1 MRKNNS
7 NWARLKIKGSNT
19 NLIINNCVKNDIELQ
34 NVYRPSN
41 QEIEITLSDNNL
53 KKFKNLDLENY
64 EVTTLSTSLKQKFIH
79 FLIFRI
85 GLIIGVVVSI
95 ILMFFMQNRLININI
110 YGLNTIQREEF
121 IDKINEYGIKRF
133 SLMNF
138 DKSDLEKYLADNFDL
153 SFVSIITKGN
163 TLIISAKEELPDIN
177 KSYVP
182 ITAEYNMIIKEIN
195 VFAGTSTKKIG
206 DVVFAGDIL
215 VEPYEY
221 ISNEKISITP
231 CAEIRGEV
239 YFSASYN
246 FVAEEEVQVRTGNS
260 KIINFGMNI
269 GKYKLLEN
277 KTDCPFENYEV
288 EEIDSLITNYFV
300 PIHVRKTIAYEVTTE
315 TVTKNFE
322 DEKDNIIN
330 KIKDEAYSQVPSNLN
345 VISEDIKINSTNYG
359 NIVTIYLKSSVYLK
373 YESK

>member
-41 QEIEITLSDNNL
+41 QELEITLSDNNL

-85 GLIIGVVVSI
+85 GLIIGVVASI

-300 PIHVRKTIAYEVTTE
+300 PMHVSKTIAYELTTE

>member
-53 KKFKNLDLENY
+53 KKFKNLDLKNY

-85 GLIIGVVVSI
+85 GLIIGVVASI

-177 KSYVP
+177 KGYVP

-260 KIINFGMNI
+260 KIINFCMNI

-300 PIHVRKTIAYEVTTE
+300 PIHVR
-315 TVTKNFE
+315 
-322 DEKDNIIN
+322 IN
-330 KIKDEAYSQVPSNLN
+330 Y
-345 VISEDIKINSTNYG
+345 
-359 NIVTIYLKSSVYLK
+359 
-373 YESK
+373 

>member
-79 FLIFRI
+79 FFIFRI
-85 GLIIGVVVSI
+85 GLIIGVVASI

-138 DKSDLEKYLADNFDL
+138 DKSDQN
-153 SFVSIITKGN
+153 
-163 TLIISAKEELPDIN
+163 
-177 KSYVP
+177 
-182 ITAEYNMIIKEIN
+182 
-195 VFAGTSTKKIG
+195 
-206 DVVFAGDIL
+206 
-215 VEPYEY
+215 
-221 ISNEKISITP
+221 
-231 CAEIRGEV
+231 
-239 YFSASYN
+239 
-246 FVAEEEVQVRTGNS
+246 
-260 KIINFGMNI
+260 
-269 GKYKLLEN
+269 
-277 KTDCPFENYEV
+277 
-288 EEIDSLITNYFV
+288 
-300 PIHVRKTIAYEVTTE
+300 
-315 TVTKNFE
+315 
-322 DEKDNIIN
+322 
-330 KIKDEAYSQVPSNLN
+330 
-345 VISEDIKINSTNYG
+345 
-359 NIVTIYLKSSVYLK
+359 
-373 YESK
+373 

>member
-41 QEIEITLSDNNL
+41 QELEITLSDNNL
-53 KKFKNLDLENY
+53 KKFKNLDLKNY

-177 KSYVP
+177 KGYVP
-182 ITAEYNMIIKEIN
+182 ITAEYNMIIKEMN

-269 GKYKLLEN
+269 GEYKLLEN

-300 PIHVRKTIAYEVTTE
+300 PMHVRKTIAYELTTE

-345 VISEDIKINSTNYG
+345 VISEDIKINSTKYG

>member
-41 QEIEITLSDNNL
+41 QELEITLSDNNL

-85 GLIIGVVVSI
+85 GLIIGVVTSI

-215 VEPYEY
+215 VEPSEY

-260 KIINFGMNI
+260 KIINFCMNI

-300 PIHVRKTIAYEVTTE
+300 PMHVRKTIAYELTTE
-315 TVTKNFE
+315 TITKNFE

>member
-85 GLIIGVVVSI
+85 GLIIGVVASI

-163 TLIISAKEELPDIN
+163 TLIISAKEKLPDIN

-182 ITAEYNMIIKEIN
+182 ITAEYNMIIKAIN

-260 KIINFGMNI
+260 KIINFCMNI

-288 EEIDSLITNYFV
+288 EEIDKLITNYFV

>member
-85 GLIIGVVVSI
+85 GLIIGVVASI

-177 KSYVP
+177 KGYVP

-221 ISNEKISITP
+221 ISNEKITITP

-300 PIHVRKTIAYEVTTE
+300 PIHVRKTIAYELTTE

>member
-41 QEIEITLSDNNL
+41 QELEITLSDNNL

-85 GLIIGVVVSI
+85 GLIIGVVTSI

-300 PIHVRKTIAYEVTTE
+300 PIHVRKTIAYELTTE

>member
-79 FLIFRI
+79 FLVFRI
-85 GLIIGVVVSI
+85 GLIIGVVASI

-177 KSYVP
+177 KGYVP

-260 KIINFGMNI
+260 KIINFCMNI

-288 EEIDSLITNYFV
+288 EEIDNLITSYFV
-300 PIHVRKTIAYEVTTE
+300 PIHVRKTIAYELTTE

>member
-41 QEIEITLSDNNL
+41 QELEITLSDNNL

-85 GLIIGVVVSI
+85 GLIIGVVASI

-177 KSYVP
+177 KGYVP

-221 ISNEKISITP
+221 VNNEKISITP

-300 PIHVRKTIAYEVTTE
+300 PIHVRKTIAYELTTE

>member
-1 MRKNNS
+1 MIKNNS
-7 NWARLKIKGSNT
+7 KWARLKINGSNT
-19 NLIINNCVKNDIELQ
+19 NSLINNCVKNNIELH
-34 NVYRPSN
+34 NVYRPNN

-53 KKFKNLDLENY
+53 KKFKNLDLEKY
-64 EVTTLSTSLKQKFIH
+64 EVTILSASLKQKLIH

-85 GLIIGVVVSI
+85 GLIIGILASI

-110 YGLNTIQREEF
+110 YGLNTIQEEEF
-121 IDKINEYGIKRF
+121 IDKINEYGIRRF

-138 DKSDLEKYLADNFDL
+138 DKSDLEKYLANNFDL

-163 TLIISAKEELPDIN
+163 TLIISAKEELPDIS
-177 KSYVP
+177 KSYLP
-182 ITAEYNMIIKEIN
+182 ITADYNMVIKEIN

-215 VEPYEY
+215 VEPYE
-221 ISNEKISITP
+221 IVNNKQISITP

-246 FVAEEEVQVRTGNS
+246 FVSQEDVQVRTGKS
-260 KIINFGMNI
+260 KIIDYSMSI
-269 GKYKLLEN
+269 GKYKILGN
-277 KTDCPFENYEV
+277 KIDCPFANYEI
-288 EEIDSLITNYFV
+288 EETDTLITNYLL
-300 PIHVRKTIAYEVTTE
+300 PISIKKIIAFELTTE
-315 TVTKNFE
+315 TVTRNFE
-322 DEKDNIIN
+322 DEKDDIIN
-330 KIKDEAYSQVPSNLN
+330 KIKDEAYSQVPGNLN
-345 VISEDIKINSTNYG
+345 ILSEDIKINSTNYG

>member
-19 NLIINNCVKNDIELQ
+19 NLIINNCVKNDIELK

-85 GLIIGVVVSI
+85 GLIIGVVASI

-221 ISNEKISITP
+221 VSNEKISITP

-260 KIINFGMNI
+260 KIVNFGMTI

-277 KTDCPFENYEV
+277 KIDCPFENYEV
-288 EEIDSLITNYFV
+288 EEVDNLITNYFV
-300 PIHVRKTIAYEVTTE
+300 PIHVRKTIAYELTTE

-330 KIKDEAYSQVPSNLN
+330 KIKDEAYSQVPSNLD

>member
-1 MRKNNS
+1 MKKNNS

-41 QEIEITLSDNNL
+41 QELEITLSDNNL

>member
-41 QEIEITLSDNNL
+41 QELEITLSDNNL

-85 GLIIGVVVSI
+85 GLIIGVVASI

-121 IDKINEYGIKRF
+121 IDKINEYGIRRF

-300 PIHVRKTIAYEVTTE
+300 PMHVRKTIAYELTTE

>member
-41 QEIEITLSDNNL
+41 QELEITLSDNNL

-85 GLIIGVVVSI
+85 GLIIGVVTSI

-260 KIINFGMNI
+260 KIINFCMNI

-300 PIHVRKTIAYEVTTE
+300 PMHVRKTIAYELTTE
-315 TVTKNFE
+315 TITKNFE

>member
-53 KKFKNLDLENY
+53 KKFKNLDLKNY

-85 GLIIGVVVSI
+85 GLIIGVVASI

-177 KSYVP
+177 KGYVP

-260 KIINFGMNI
+260 KIINFCMNI

-300 PIHVRKTIAYEVTTE
+300 PIHVRKTIAYELTTE
-315 TVTKNFE
+315 TVTNNFE
-322 DEKDNIIN
+322 DEKDNIIS

>member
-85 GLIIGVVVSI
+85 GLIIGVVASI

-163 TLIISAKEELPDIN
+163 TLIISAKEKLPDIN

-260 KIINFGMNI
+260 KIINFCMNI

-288 EEIDSLITNYFV
+288 EEIDKLITNYFV

>member
-260 KIINFGMNI
+260 KIINFCMNI

-288 EEIDSLITNYFV
+288 EEIDNLITNYFV
-300 PIHVRKTIAYEVTTE
+300 PIHVRKTIAYELTTE

>member
-246 FVAEEEVQVRTGNS
+246 FVAEEVQVRTGNS
-260 KIINFGMNI
+260 KIINFCMNI

-300 PIHVRKTIAYEVTTE
+300 PIHVRKTIAYELTTE

>member
-41 QEIEITLSDNNL
+41 QELEITLSDNNL

-260 KIINFGMNI
+260 KIINFCMNI

-288 EEIDSLITNYFV
+288 EEIDNLITNYFV
-300 PIHVRKTIAYEVTTE
+300 PIHVSKTIAYELTTE

-373 YESK
+373 YESE

>member
-41 QEIEITLSDNNL
+41 QELEITLSDNNL

-300 PIHVRKTIAYEVTTE
+300 PIHVRKTIAYELTTE

>member
-19 NLIINNCVKNDIELQ
+19 NLIINNCVKNDIELK

-53 KKFKNLDLENY
+53 KKFKNLDLEKY

-85 GLIIGVVVSI
+85 GLIIGVVASI

-110 YGLNTIQREEF
+110 YGLNTIEREEF

-182 ITAEYNMIIKEIN
+182 ITAEYNMVIKEIN

-221 ISNEKISITP
+221 VNNEKISITP

-288 EEIDSLITNYFV
+288 EEIDNLITSYFV
-300 PIHVRKTIAYEVTTE
+300 PIHVRKTIAYELTTE

-345 VISEDIKINSTNYG
+345 VLSEDIKINSTNYG

>member
-41 QEIEITLSDNNL
+41 QELEITLSDNNL

-85 GLIIGVVVSI
+85 GLIIGVVASI

-177 KSYVP
+177 KGYVP

-260 KIINFGMNI
+260 KIINFCMNI

-288 EEIDSLITNYFV
+288 EEIDNLITNYFV
-300 PIHVRKTIAYEVTTE
+300 PIHVSKTIAYELTTE